1 MRAGSSGWPVPE
13 TVEQR
18 VDQLEQQLKDR
29 EKITAWVSVAGTVL
43 VPLAIGGAGLLVS
56 RALAAREQEIARI
69 NAKVQQVDVASKLF
83 EALVS
88 EDGRKRRLAVKR

>member
-1 MRAGSSGWPVPE
+1 
-13 TVEQR
+13 
-18 VDQLEQQLKDR
+18 
-29 EKITAWVSVAGTVL
+29 
-43 VPLAIGGAGLLVS
+43 VS